1 VSRNLSTGGSAYAFV
16 GAFNNSSNGIDLR
29 SYPSTNLAF
38 PSTSFVSSGSGQTGG
53 MIITQAGGN
62 PISLWTNGSEKMR
75 VTSGGNIG
83 IGTSTPST
91 NLEVKGTDFLVSPTI
106 RVNHDLGPLA
116 ASIDIIADAM
126 SGGGIINVADYSQ
139 TIFKRGSNES
149 MRIDSLGNVG
159 IGNLSP
165 GALLDVSGDALINRL
180 TIGRGG
186 GNSITNTALGL
197 GTLDSNTTGEY
208 NIAVGAS
215 ANTSNN
221 ISGSTVIGV
230 DLFTNPSGVSG
241 LTSNSIAISQYNP
254 DFTGTQYPHIYAPDK
269 ILCPN
274 GNVTTDVLA
283 IDYGIYTAAFIEYS
297 IFNSAGDEFR
307 AGTYTVAFKGG
318 TGTPVEDDNQTVVYS
333 GTTLSATFMVSI
345 SLAGSVAT
353 IQLRNQDSD
362 NYYIRFTSRLIM
374 R

>member
-1 VSRNLSTGGSAYAFV
+1 
-16 GAFNNSSNGIDLR
+16 
-29 SYPSTNLAF
+29 
-38 PSTSFVSSGSGQTGG
+38 
-53 MIITQAGGN
+53 
-62 PISLWTNGSEKMR
+62 
-75 VTSGGNIG
+75 
-83 IGTSTPST
+83 
-91 NLEVKGTDFLVSPTI
+91 
-106 RVNHDLGPLA
+106 
-116 ASIDIIADAM
+116 
-126 SGGGIINVADYSQ
+126 
-139 TIFKRGSNES
+139 

-159 IGNLSP
+159 IGNSSP

-333 GTTLSATFMVSI
+333 GTTLSATFLI
-345 SLAGSVAT
+345 SLSGSIAT

-362 NYYIRFTSRLIM
+362 NYYIRFTSRLLM